1 MSAWAYHGWPSW
13 AVAASFAAY
22 FAGGLALGG
31 LHFGGLW
38 WNTRLFADGGRLTLA
53 MAAMLGR
60 IVFLGG
66 VLTLV
71 SFEGAPPLLA
81 TATGVLLAR
90 AVVTRRTRRRTW

>member
-1 MSAWAYHGWPSW
+1 MSAWSFHGWSSW
-13 AVAASFAAY
+13 FIALSLAFHCAM
-22 FAGGLALGG
+22 GLVLGG

-60 IVFLGG
+60 IVVLGG